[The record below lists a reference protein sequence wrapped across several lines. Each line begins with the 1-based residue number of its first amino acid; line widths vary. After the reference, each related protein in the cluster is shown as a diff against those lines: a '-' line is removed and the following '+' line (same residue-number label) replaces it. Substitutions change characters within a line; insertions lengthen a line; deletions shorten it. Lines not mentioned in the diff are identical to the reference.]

1 VTVSITYND
10 GHKEQFALQLKHRE
24 TGRDIL
30 EARSELNRE
39 KKNFYIASYCAEFE
53 KLPPDIQDNY
63 KFILFTNATFQNFH
77 AVTNYK
83 TQSCRTPSKSNFFNT
98 DKIYQFQEYTNCH
111 AAFYRKFYLFSA
123 QKNVEKLNEAIV
135 QIFREYFHS
144 DSDIATCY
152 IDFFGNLR
160 MGNYINTE
168 ITKDEVILKLT
179 SLLLSNHVIRTPLRE
194 ERDEKIQ
201 QIEEAIQQFDVTLLQ
216 DIDKDF
222 VRHNW
227 CYPNRKRNLV
237 EDWAREN
244 KMLRSKGEGV
254 LNEQQKELLYYFK
267 ENLLFVTITQNC
279 AELIYQIINLCKS
292 AENVKIKFVLIGE
305 RIDNKNLEKWKIFG
319 NLSDLKSN
327 QELYKKMTT
336 SFKISLQ
343 GRKAETLET
352 LRSRFNLN
360 FDDFITPNELFRML
374 QDDLLVGQA
383 IEKLSGYYIPRIL
396 LKEEFSYKCL
406 PEVCAQKT
414 VIVQCNGKSK
424 TFKELLKS
432 EFRNLKFLDF
442 NKFQQ
447 NHRDYTKSFVI
458 LTDEQFNQQLNSIF
472 HLKLTDNNKLAWVDN
487 KIKAEDLLILD
498 KQVSVVCGTP
508 GIGKS
513 TMMKSLANECP
524 LTHWVIIVPLKQ
536 HSWFFKNPSSTAK
549 VLEYLFGSNTKI
561 DQAILQY
568 FKNSRHILFLF
579 DGLDELDSN
588 SISNAINIMKQFK
601 DEGYKIWIFCTKY
614 LEKTLRRELQ
624 IYSIY
629 KIEDLKREDLKKYV
643 CQHLQEKGVSAEKVA
658 TIIHKMF
665 ENNNEEIEKDI
676 LKYPLFL
683 FIASEIVSES
693 ENCDNWEDILT
704 VPHMFSRF
712 IERRFRRNLEK
723 VGYNQQAGLE
733 VIIKG
738 FKNYY
743 SREYKFAAL
752 KTCFDPNLLE
762 NMKLK
767 NDKQFVKQINEHG
780 DFLGLILKINR
791 DDTFVFCHHRFAE
804 YFAALWL
811 SENFEEFPLN
821 VRRFIFDEKYLC
833 IRYFF
838 NLILAEGCLLHQA
851 VLRQDVSEVERLI
864 PTHWNKTDR
873 GGRTPLHLAFSFGQ
887 KYPIL
892 KDGEL
897 SNNQCENST
906 THQKILQ
913 CIVQAEGIDPLQK
926 DAILGWNCFEYADAS
941 LSLPS
946 LEELSKYKTLELDYL
961 RNYKELK
968 SLCHYCVSLGFVNL
982 LTNVI
987 HLKGLSNLDNFDK
1000 PLINLASECGQK
1012 EVVKLLIKN
1021 EVDLSRTCT
1030 DGRTALHEAALW
1042 GHCDLVKI
1050 LINAKLDLNEKDS
1063 KENTPLQLAV
1073 KMGHFNI
1080 VKTLVEGG
1088 ADVNTTDEGGRTPLH
1103 KASYRADTDIVEY
1116 LVEHG
1121 ADVDCQDINQECS
1134 LQHAVQMGHFDVV
1147 KCLVERG
1154 ANIQAMDKSKRTA
1167 LHWAAYEGY
1176 NVMVKYLVGNG
1187 INIVAIDDDGKTA
1200 LQIAVERQHENIVN
1214 YLKDAERGIL
1224 R

>member
-1 VTVSITYND
+1 M
-10 GHKEQFALQLKHRE
+10 QLKHRQE
-24 TGRDIL
+24 GRDQI

-39 KKNFYIASYCAEFE
+39 KKNFNIANYCAEYE
-53 KLPPDIQDNY
+53 KLPSEIRNSY
-63 KFILFTNATFQNFH
+63 KFILFTNAIFRNFK
-77 AVTNYK
+77 AVTNYTTDLCK
-83 TQSCRTPSKSNFFNT
+83 TSFKANAFNT
-98 DKIYQFQEYTNCH
+98 DNIYQFRESKTTSQKE
-111 AAFYRKFYLFSA
+111 FYSRFYLFSA

-135 QIFREYFHS
+135 QIFREHFHS
-144 DSDIATCY
+144 DSISATCY
-152 IDFFGNLR
+152 IDFFLNLR

-216 DIDKDF
+216 DINQDF
-222 VRHNW
+222 VRDKW
-227 CYPNRKRNLV
+227 CYSNRQGNLV
-237 EDWAREN
+237 EDWARKN
-244 KMLRSKGEGV
+244 KLLQTKS
-254 LNEQQKELLYYFK
+254 LDILDEQQKELLYYLK
-267 ENLLFVTITQNC
+267 ENLLFVTITKNC
-279 AELIYQIINLCKS
+279 AEMIYQIINLCKS
-292 AENVKIKFVLIGE
+292 AENVKLKFVLIGE
-305 RIDNKNLEKWKIFG
+305 RIENKNLQQWKIFG
-319 NLSDLKSN
+319 NLSDLKSS
-327 QELYKKMTT
+327 QQLYHKMMT

-383 IEKLSGYYIPRIL
+383 IEKISGYYIPRIL

-406 PEVCAQKT
+406 PEMCEQKT
-414 VIVQCNGKSK
+414 VIVHCNGKSK
-424 TFKELLKS
+424 TLKESLKS

-442 NKFQQ
+442 NDFQQ
-447 NHRDYTKSFVI
+447 NPRDYTKSFVI
-458 LTDEQFNQQLNSIF
+458 LTDEKLNQQLNSLF
-472 HLKLTDNNKLAWVDN
+472 HLQLTDNNKLAWVEN

-524 LTHWVIIVPLKQ
+524 LNYWVIIVPLKQ
-536 HSWFFKNPSSTAK
+536 HSWFFKKPSSTAK
-549 VLEYLFGSNTKI
+549 VLEYLFGSDNKI
-561 DQAILQY
+561 DQTILQY
-568 FKNSRHILFLF
+568 FKNTRRILFLF

-629 KIEDLKREDLKKYV
+629 KIEDLKRENLKKYV
-643 CQHLQEKGVSAEKVA
+643 CQHLQEKGVSAEKVV

-665 ENNNEEIEKDI
+665 ENNIEKIEKDI
-676 LKYPLFL
+676 LKVPLFL

-693 ENCDNWEDILT
+693 ENFDNWEDILT

-712 IERRFRRNLEK
+712 IERRFRYNLEK
-723 VGYNQQAGLE
+723 AGYKQQPSLE

-743 SREYKFAAL
+743 FREYKFAAL
-752 KTCFDPNLLE
+752 KSCLDPIHLE
-762 NMKLK
+762 NVKVK
-767 NDKQFVKQINEHG
+767 NDEEFVKQINEQG
-780 DFLGLILKINR
+780 DFLGLILKIDR
-791 DDTFVFCHHRFAE
+791 DDAFVFCHHSFAE

-811 SENFEEFPLN
+811 SENFGELPLN
-821 VRRFIFDEKYLC
+821 VRRFIFDEKYYR

-838 NLILAEGCLLHQA
+838 NVILAEGCSLHQA

-873 GGRTPLHLAFSFGQ
+873 GGRTPLHLASLFGQ

-906 THQKILQ
+906 TNQKILQ
-913 CIVQAEGIDPLQK
+913 CILRTEGIDPLQK
-926 DAILGWNCFEYADAS
+926 DAVFGWNCFEYADAS

-961 RNYKELK
+961 RNYKELN
-968 SLCHYCVSLGFVNL
+968 SLCHYCVSLGFVKL

-987 HLKGLSNLDNFDK
+987 QLKGLSNLENFNK

-1021 EVDLSRTCT
+1021 NVDLSRTCR

-1042 GHCDLVKI
+1042 GHNDLVKI
-1050 LINAKLDLNEKDS
+1050 LLDAKLDLNKKDS
-1063 KENTPLQLAV
+1063 KKNTPLQLAV

-1088 ADVNTTDEGGRTPLH
+1088 ADVNTTDEEGRTPLH
-1103 KASYRADTDIVEY
+1103 KASYRANTDIVEY

-1121 ADVDCQDINQECS
+1121 ADIDCQDINQESS

-1147 KCLVERG
+1147 KCLVKRE
-1154 ANIQAMDKSKRTA
+1154 ANIQATDKSKRTA
-1167 LHWAAYEGY
+1167 LHYAAYEGHQI
-1176 NVMVKYLVGNG
+1176 MVKYLVRNG
-1187 INIVAIDDDGKTA
+1187 INVVAVDDDGKTA
-1200 LQIAVERQHENIVN
+1200 LQIAHERRHENIEI
-1214 YLKDAERGIL
+1214 YLKNAELGIL

>member
-39 KKNFYIASYCAEFE
+39 KKNFHIASYCAEFE
-53 KLPPDIQDNY
+53 KLPSDIQANY

-77 AVTNYK
+77 AVKNYK
-83 TQSCRTPSKSNFFNT
+83 TESCTTPSKSNIFNT
-98 DKIYQFQEYTNCH
+98 DKIYQFHEYTNCH
-111 AAFYRKFYLFSA
+111 AAFYRKFYLLSG
-123 QKNVEKLNEAIV
+123 QKNVSELEESIV

-144 DSDIATCY
+144 DSNIATCY
-152 IDFFGNLR
+152 IDFFGSLR
-160 MGNYINTE
+160 MGNYINAK
-168 ITKDEVILKLT
+168 ITKEEVILKLT

-201 QIEEAIQQFDVTLLQ
+201 QLEEAIQQFDVTLLQ

-222 VRHNW
+222 VRDNW
-227 CYPNRKRNLV
+227 CYPNRHKHLV
-237 EDWAREN
+237 ENWARKN
-244 KMLRSKGEGV
+244 KMLRSKGQGR

-267 ENLLFVTITQNC
+267 ENLLFITITKNC

-305 RIDNKNLEKWKIFG
+305 RIDNKNLKQWKIFG
-319 NLSDLKSN
+319 NLSDIKSN

-343 GRKAETLET
+343 GRKAETLAT
-352 LRSRFNLN
+352 LTSRFNLHL
-360 FDDFITPNELFRML
+360 DDFITPNELFRML
-374 QDDLLVGQA
+374 QCDLLVGQA

-396 LKEEFSYKCL
+396 LKEEFGYKCL
-406 PEVCAQKT
+406 PEVCEQKT

-424 TFKELLKS
+424 TLKESLKS

-442 NKFQQ
+442 NNFQQ
-447 NHRDYTKSFVI
+447 NPRDYTKSFLI
-458 LTDEQFNQQLNSIF
+458 LTDEKFNQQLNSIF
-472 HLKLTDNNKLAWVDN
+472 HLQLIDNNKLAWIDN

-536 HSWFFKNPSSTAK
+536 HSWFFKNPSSIAN
-549 VLEYLFGSNTKI
+549 VLEYLFGSNNKI
-561 DQAILQY
+561 DKAILQC
-568 FKNSRHILFLF
+568 FKESRDILFLF
-579 DGLDELDSN
+579 DGLDELDSD
-588 SISNAINIMKQFK
+588 SISNVINTIKQLK
-601 DEGYKIWIFCTKY
+601 NEGYKIWIFCTKY
-614 LEKTLRRELQ
+614 LEKTLRHDLQ

-629 KIEDLKREDLKKYV
+629 KIEDLKKEDLKKYV

-658 TIIHKMF
+658 MITHKMF
-665 ENNNEEIEKDI
+665 ENKVEEIEKDI
-676 LKYPLFL
+676 LKVPLFL

-693 ENCDNWEDILT
+693 ENFDNWEDILT
-704 VPHMFSRF
+704 VTHMFSRF
-712 IERRFRRNLEK
+712 IERRFRHNLEK
-723 VGYNQQAGLE
+723 AGYKQQASLKV
-733 VIIKG
+733 VIEG
-738 FKNYY
+738 FRNYY
-743 SREYKFAAL
+743 LRECKFAAL
-752 KTCFDPNLLE
+752 KSCLDPVHLE
-762 NMKLK
+762 NVKVK
-767 NDKQFVKQINEHG
+767 IDEEFVKLINEHG
-780 DFLGLILKINR
+780 DFLGLILKIDR
-791 DDTFVFCHHRFAE
+791 DHTFVFCHHSFAE

-811 SENFEEFPLN
+811 SENFGELPLN
-821 VRRFIFDEKYLC
+821 VRSFIFDEKYYR

-838 NLILAEGCLLHQA
+838 NVILAEGCPLHQA
-851 VLRQDVSEVERLI
+851 VLRQDVSEVESLI
-864 PTHWNKTDR
+864 PIDWNKTDR
-873 GGRTPLHLAFSFGQ
+873 GGRTPLHLASSFGQ

-892 KDGEL
+892 KDVDL

-906 THQKILQ
+906 TNQKILQ
-913 CIVQAEGIDPLQK
+913 CILGTEGIDPLQK
-926 DAILGWNCFEYADAS
+926 DAVFGWNCFEYADAS

-946 LEELSKYKTLELDYL
+946 LEKLSKYKTLELDYL
-961 RNYKELK
+961 RNYKEPN

-1012 EVVKLLIKN
+1012 EVVKLLIEN
-1021 EVDLSRTCT
+1021 NVDLSRTCP

-1050 LINAKLDLNEKDS
+1050 LINSKLDLNEKDS

-1088 ADVNTTDEGGRTPLH
+1088 ADVNTTDEEGRTPLH
-1103 KASYRADTDIVEY
+1103 KASYRAKTDIVEY

-1121 ADVDCQDINQECS
+1121 ADVDCQDIDQESS

-1147 KCLVERG
+1147 ICLVKRG
-1154 ANIQAMDKSKRTA
+1154 ANIQATDKSKRTA
-1167 LHWAAYEGY
+1167 LHWAAYEGHQ
-1176 NVMVKYLVGNG
+1176 VMVKYLVQNK
-1187 INIVAIDDDGKTA
+1187 INVVAVDDDGKTA
-1200 LQIAVERQHENIVN
+1200 LQIAHERQHENIEI
-1214 YLKDAERGIL
+1214 YLKKAALGIL